1 MNTAPNGIIIN
12 GDNVTMYGLFVEH
25 FQEYQTIWNG
35 NGGRLYFYQSEMP
48 YDAPDQKSYMSHD
61 GKKKGYASFKI
72 DDKVTDFE
80 GYGLGIYCYNRDAE
94 VEIPCEFA
102 GDEITIAMNYK
113 YIEEPLRV
121 MDVERI
127 KFEFSGEMKAVTM
140 LPEPAEDYF
149 HIIMPMQMA

>member
-1 MNTAPNGIIIN
+1 
-12 GDNVTMYGLFVEH
+12 
-25 FQEYQTIWNG
+25 
-35 NGGRLYFYQSEMP
+35 
-48 YDAPDQKSYMSHD
+48 
-61 GKKKGYASFKI
+61 
-72 DDKVTDFE
+72 
-80 GYGLGIYCYNRDAE
+80 
-94 VEIPCEFA
+94 
-102 GDEITIAMNYK
+102 MNYK